1 MSAAVPSSTAN
12 NGDWAQALAEKLA
25 AALRRRGCNTRTQR
39 EIEIAADLI
48 DADSP
53 PNPPTGSRRGNNER
67 PIMTACNPIT
77 LACTPQLALTLA
89 EGLLDSTAA
98 GKGKSYTLWTSYA
111 TLPLAGLL
119 YAAHQHNLGVD
130 WVLEAAAN
138 TGRHM
143 PPDEPGW
150 ATAAQLLTNRGGD
163 IRARS
168 LAAAMTRA
176 TNMEARQRATLTRTV
191 VDALAGYAPRET
203 GEWR

>member
-1 MSAAVPSSTAN
+1 
-12 NGDWAQALAEKLA
+12 
-25 AALRRRGCNTRTQR
+25 
-39 EIEIAADLI
+39 
-48 DADSP
+48 
-53 PNPPTGSRRGNNER
+53 
-67 PIMTACNPIT
+67 MTACDPIT

-89 EGLLDSTAA
+89 EGLLDSSAA
-98 GKGKSYTLWTSYA
+98 GRGKSYPVWASYA

-130 WVLEAAAN
+130 WVLAAAAN

-150 ATAAQLLTNRGGD
+150 ASAAQLLTDRGGD
-163 IRARS
+163 RRARA

-176 TNMEARQRATLTRTV
+176 TNMEARQRASLTRTV
-191 VDALAGYAPRET
+191 VDALAAYAPRET